1 MFVIVNTEEVW
12 YMSVMY
18 NRSKFNMRI
27 CTVSS
32 ANKTEVYCVGGGV
45 GVVAVAVGVVMI
57 L

>member
-32 ANKTEVYCVGGGV
+32 ANKTEVYCVGVGV
-45 GVVAVAVGVVMI
+45 GVVAVAVAVVMI
-57 L
+57 